1 MRIIL
6 KFLANPLKDG
16 HSERFKQFMDIA
28 DESIENYGVLFREY
42 GAREGIEQCG
52 IEIFT
57 NIKINAALYLNIML
71 TKQQYFSFRDNVY
84 LPTMTDLYKLL
95 TKVLN
100 INYEEAK
107 GILAY
112 QSSNR

>member
-1 MRIIL
+1 L
-6 KFLANPLKDG
+6 QL
-16 HSERFKQFMDIA
+16 S
-28 DESIENYGVLFREY
+28 
-42 GAREGIEQCG
+42 
-52 IEIFT
+52 
-57 NIKINAALYLNIML
+57 LNIML